1 MRFSKGALELIT
13 IILLSSLHM
22 ARAAP
27 TNDPQ
32 ALQVRAGTPSPP
44 DPKDDG
50 LPKGDAK
57 DLIPWTDDDFA
68 KEDYKN
74 APDYDPDQDADLD
87 QKKRS
92 IDLSLVKRA
101 NPQKGTTQWL
111 RSVGVDG

>member
-13 IILLSSLHM
+13 MILLSSLHM

-50 LPKGDAK
+50 LPKDDAK
-57 DLIPWTDDDFA
+57 DLISWTDDDFA
-68 KEDYKN
+68 NEDYKN
-74 APDYDPDQDADLD
+74 APDYDPDQDVDLD

-92 IDLSLVKRA
+92 IHLSHVKRA
-101 NPQKGTTQWL
+101 ILGKGGTSWL